1 MKSEELPSG
10 HLTFPSSLFTFPS
23 SLIMQSTIREIKSKF
38 RLFMNGVI
46 SQSLREKGLQYR
58 LIFGIELPRI
68 KEIAAQY
75 EPDHELAQA
84 LWKEDIREC
93 KILAAY
99 LQPVESFYP
108 EIADIWLEQIHNTE
122 LADYVCMALFRRLPY
137 ASQKAFQWIA
147 SEDRMAV
154 YTGFR
159 LITHLFG
166 IWGAAMNERSCDEF
180 VDQAAAAMD
189 SDDLIVKQA
198 ALSALERYAACCDQP
213 NAEVQR
219 LLGAIE

>member
-1 MKSEELPSG
+1 
-10 HLTFPSSLFTFPS
+10 
-23 SLIMQSTIREIKSKF
+23 MQSTIREIKSKF

-75 EPDHELAQA
+75 EPNHELAQA

-108 EIADIWLEQIHNTE
+108 EIADIWMEQIRNTE

-137 ASQKAFQWIA
+137 ASQKAFQWMA
-147 SEDRMAV
+147 SENRMEV

-159 LITHLFG
+159 LMSHLFAQFG
-166 IWGAAMNERSCDEF
+166 TEMNERSRNEF
-180 VDQAAAAMD
+180 LDQVQVALQG
-189 SDDLIVKQA
+189 DDLLVKQA
-198 ALSALERYAACCDQP
+198 AHSALERYKACSDT
-213 NAEVQR
+213 E
-219 LLGAIE
+219 

>member
-1 MKSEELPSG
+1 
-10 HLTFPSSLFTFPS
+10 
-23 SLIMQSTIREIKSKF
+23 MQETIREIKGKF
-38 RLFMNGVI
+38 RLFMNGVL

-75 EPDHELAQA
+75 EPNHELAQA

-108 EIADIWLEQIHNTE
+108 EIADIWVEQIHNSE

-147 SEDRMAV
+147 SGERMTM
-154 YTGFR
+154 YIGFR
-159 LITHLFG
+159 LMTHLFTTLG
-166 IWGAAMNERSCDEF
+166 TEMNERSCNEF
-180 VDQAAAAMD
+180 IDQAQAVLQG
-189 SDDLIVKQA
+189 DDLLLKQA
-198 ALSALERYAACCDQP
+198 ARTALDRYTATK
-213 NAEVQR
+213 E
-219 LLGAIE
+219 E

>member
-1 MKSEELPSG
+1 MIQTSE
-10 HLTFPSSLFTFPS
+10 
-23 SLIMQSTIREIKSKF
+23 IIREIKSKF

-75 EPDHELAQA
+75 EPNHELAQA

-108 EIADIWLEQIHNTE
+108 EIADIWMEQIHNTE

-137 ASQKAFQWIA
+137 ASQKAFQWMA
-147 SEDRMAV
+147 SENRMEV
-154 YTGFR
+154 YVGFR
-159 LITHLFG
+159 LMTHLFALL
-166 IWGAAMNERSCDEF
+166 GATMNERSRDEF
-180 VDQAAAAMD
+180 LDQATAAMQN
-189 SDDLIVKQA
+189 DDYIVKQA
-198 ALSALERYAACCDQP
+198 ARSALERYASCGEEQS
-213 NAEVQR
+213 AEVQH
-219 LLGAIE
+219 LLDAGA

>member
-1 MKSEELPSG
+1 
-10 HLTFPSSLFTFPS
+10 
-23 SLIMQSTIREIKSKF
+23 MQSTIREIKSKF
-38 RLFMNGVI
+38 RLFMNGVL

-75 EPDHELAQA
+75 EPNHELAQA

-108 EIADIWLEQIHNTE
+108 EIADIWMEQIHNTE

-137 ASQKAFQWIA
+137 ASQKAFQWMA
-147 SEDRMAV
+147 SGNRMEV

-159 LITHLFG
+159 LMTHLFALL
-166 IWGAAMNERSCDEF
+166 GAEMNERSRDEF
-180 VDQAAAAMD
+180 LDQATAAMR

-198 ALSALERYAACCDQP
+198 ALSALERYAAC
-213 NAEVQR
+213 NEASTAEVEA
-219 LLGAIE
+219 LLVE